1 MWTTSIQFLHTPTSA
16 LSSSSSSGGGG
27 GGGTNLLA
35 TGTAYKQVQIYDIRT
50 SASSSSATT
59 STRRPVLYTPEH
71 LLSHRITSV
80 CQLSDGNTLAIGD
93 SIGDV
98 HLLDMRKMH
107 SGKSYTSTSNKRKS
121 KEEMSL
127 GRLVGPGGTIKQLCI
142 HPTLPYIACV
152 GLDRKLWTW
161 DVTKRK
167 MMDCIYLKQRLNCFL
182 FCEDESWNNENDNDD
197 GSDGENEKYDYDI
210 DGEGGMENEE
220 DEVEDYVNSDDDNS
234 NDDDNDDE
242 GGEKSKRGSS
252 GSSEETESESDDE
265 EETIPST
272 KRQKK

>member
-27 GGGTNLLA
+27 CGTNLLA

-50 SASSSSATT
+50 SASSSATT
-59 STRRPVLYTPEH
+59 STRRPVLYTPKH

-107 SGKSYTSTSNKRKS
+107 SGKSYTSTSNKRKA
-121 KEEMSL
+121 KEEISL
-127 GRLVGPGGTIKQLCI
+127 GRLVGPGGSIKQLCI

-161 DVTKRK
+161 DVNKRK

-182 FCEDESWNNENDNDD
+182 FCEDESWNNDNDD

-234 NDDDNDDE
+234 NDDDDDDDE
-242 GGEKSKRGSS
+242 GGKKSKRGSS

>member
-16 LSSSSSSGGGG
+16 LSSSSSGGG

-50 SASSSSATT
+50 SASSSATT
-59 STRRPVLYTPEH
+59 GTRRPVLYTPEH

-121 KEEMSL
+121 KEEISL
-127 GRLVGPGGTIKQLCI
+127 GRLVGPGGSIKQLCI

-197 GSDGENEKYDYDI
+197 GSMIMISTEKVEWRMKRMRLRI
-210 DGEGGMENEE
+210 MLTLMMIIAMMMMMMTRVVRSQR
-220 DEVEDYVNSDDDNS
+220 EVAVAARKRLNPSLTMKKRPFPVQRDR
-234 NDDDNDDE
+234 
-242 GGEKSKRGSS
+242 KSR
-252 GSSEETESESDDE
+252 
-265 EETIPST
+265 
-272 KRQKK
+272 

>member
-1 MWTTSIQFLHTPTSA
+1 M
-16 LSSSSSSGGGG
+16 
-27 GGGTNLLA
+27 A

-50 SASSSSATT
+50 SASSSATT

-107 SGKSYTSTSNKRKS
+107 SGKSYTSTSNKRKA
-121 KEEMSL
+121 KEEISL
-127 GRLVGPGGTIKQLCI
+127 GRLVGPGGSIKQLCI

-161 DVTKRK
+161 DVNKRK

-234 NDDDNDDE
+234 NDDDDM

-265 EETIPST
+265 EEEDETIPST

>member
-50 SASSSSATT
+50 SASSSANS

-80 CQLSDGNTLAIGD
+80 CQLSNGNTLAIGD

-107 SGKSYTSTSNKRKS
+107 SGKSYTSTSNKRK
-121 KEEMSL
+121 
-127 GRLVGPGGTIKQLCI
+127 
-142 HPTLPYIACV
+142 A
-152 GLDRKLWTW
+152 
-161 DVTKRK
+161 
-167 MMDCIYLKQRLNCFL
+167 
-182 FCEDESWNNENDNDD
+182 
-197 GSDGENEKYDYDI
+197 
-210 DGEGGMENEE
+210 
-220 DEVEDYVNSDDDNS
+220 
-234 NDDDNDDE
+234 
-242 GGEKSKRGSS
+242 
-252 GSSEETESESDDE
+252 
-265 EETIPST
+265 
-272 KRQKK
+272 